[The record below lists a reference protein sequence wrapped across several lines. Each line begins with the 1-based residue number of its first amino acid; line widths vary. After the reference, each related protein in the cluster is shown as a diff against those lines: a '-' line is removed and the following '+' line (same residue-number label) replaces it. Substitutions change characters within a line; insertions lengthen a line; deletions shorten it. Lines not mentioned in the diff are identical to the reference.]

1 MNNKRLETS
10 IQYQFT
16 NVRLFNEIFYN
27 WAKFNE
33 ILKSGPEN
41 MKDYLF
47 SEWNKLT
54 IELKKIDKITIKD
67 INKNI
72 TRKP

>member
-33 ILKSGPEN
+33 ILKN
-41 MKDYLF
+41 DLD
-47 SEWNKLT
+47 
-54 IELKKIDKITIKD
+54 LKRIS
-67 INKNI
+67 
-72 TRKP
+72 R